1 MKWKYWKYW
10 KYRTPDRSALLNLG
24 ASILLITGVTILFFG
39 TPIKP
44 TPEEANRV
52 WNIAVP
58 FFGAAAFLYVLDF
71 FWKR

>member
-1 MKWKYWKYW
+1 MWKRWGLL
-10 KYRTPDRSALLNLG
+10 KYRKPTASHLLNLG
-24 ASILLITGVTILFFG
+24 AAVSIIIGVTILFFG

-52 WNIAVP
+52 WIIAAP
-58 FFGAAAFLYVLDF
+58 FLAGGVLMYVVDF